1 MGKMQLWILLGVAG
15 LLGLACSSTDGGA
28 PDDGSRG
35 GSDSGTGNGGAASPP
50 TGGGGSSSAG
60 AGGRSSGAG
69 GGTGGGLGGQSGGGS
84 MSGGAGGAGAGGAAG
99 GGSGGISTGGNGGAG
114 GIAAAS
120 AGCGKSARPSGGL
133 VSVAN
138 DHYFAF
144 PASYDGKA
152 PLPVLMGF
160 HGCGSGNRGDG
171 TNSGTTEY
179 INLTKGTAFETEYV
193 RAVPL
198 SADPGGC
205 WAYNTDISRIAKMYD
220 ELLANYCVDTNRVFA
235 TGHSSGAQM
244 IVQILTENHQ
254 SDARH
259 LNFKGVAPVAAS
271 DYGALSGPM
280 PVIYIQGKMDQERGG
295 GDGHETVA
303 RLRTANTCSDT
314 SKPYSQVMGCQSG
327 TTTVVPGCV
336 AYDGC
341 KAPTIWCSHNDPAYS
356 GTMHGV
362 PCFGMKAIYDFFE
375 SLP

>member
-1 MGKMQLWILLGVAG
+1 MGKMRLSILLGMTG
-15 LLGLACSSTDGGA
+15 LLGLGCSSTDGGA
-28 PDDGSRG
+28 PDDGAKG
-35 GSDSGTGNGGAASPP
+35 GSDSGTGNGGAASPS
-50 TGGGGSSSAG
+50 TGGGGGSSAG
-60 AGGRSSGAG
+60 AGGRTSNAAG
-69 GGTGGGLGGQSGGGS
+69 GGTGGVSI
-84 MSGGAGGAGAGGAAG
+84 SGGAGGDLG
-99 GGSGGISTGGNGGAG
+99 GGSGGIGTGGSGGSPAP
-114 GIAAAS
+114 S
-120 AGCGKSARPSGGL
+120 AGCGKSGRPSGGL

-144 PASYDGKA
+144 PTSYDGKS

-160 HGCGSGNRGDG
+160 HGCGSVNRGDG

-179 INLTKGTAFETEYV
+179 VNLTKGTSFETEYV

-205 WAYNTDISRIAKMYD
+205 WAYGTDIARIAKMYD
-220 ELLANYCVDTNRVFA
+220 DLSSNYCVDTNRVFA

-244 IVQILTENHQ
+244 IVQILLQSHQ

-271 DYGALSGPM
+271 DYGPLSGPM
-280 PVIYIQGKMDQERGG
+280 PVMYIQGKMDQERGG

-303 RLRTANTCSDT
+303 RLRTANGCSDT
-314 SKPYSQVMGCQSG
+314 SQPYSQVMGCQSG

-341 KAPTIWCSHNDPAYS
+341 KAPTIWCSHDDPAYS